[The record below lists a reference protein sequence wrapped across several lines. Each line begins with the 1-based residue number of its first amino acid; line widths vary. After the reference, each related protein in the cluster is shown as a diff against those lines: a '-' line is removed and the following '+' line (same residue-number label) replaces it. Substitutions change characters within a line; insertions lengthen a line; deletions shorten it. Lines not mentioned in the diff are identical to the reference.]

1 VTGAALLLGLA
12 IAAGAFV
19 QGSIGFGMA
28 VVAAPF
34 VVVWAPDLLP
44 VALLATSIALPV
56 VQLVHGP
63 RDIDWRMLGW
73 GLFGRALLT
82 GVGVWVV
89 ATFPVSEIAI
99 LVGVLILLTVVASLT
114 RLRIEA
120 RPGNAFVAGALAGVS
135 GTAASIGGPFLAL
148 VLQHEAPAR
157 LRATLSSFFL
167 VGSSVSLASL
177 ALAGQVRASTLL
189 VGVLWIPFA
198 LAGYAA
204 AQPARAHLHGGRLR
218 TAVLAF
224 CAVAGLAVIVRA
236 LLT

>member
-1 VTGAALLLGLA
+1 MGTALLLGLA
-12 IAAGAFV
+12 LAAGAFV

-44 VALLATSIALPV
+44 VALLTTSIALPM

-63 RDIDWRMLGW
+63 REIAWRLLGW
-73 GLFGRALLT
+73 ALLGRGLLT

-89 ATFPVSEIAI
+89 ATFPVSHIAM

-114 RLRIEA
+114 RLRIGA

-167 VGSSVSLASL
+167 IGSSASL
-177 ALAGQVRASTLL
+177 AALAAAGEVRATTLL
-189 VGVLWIPFA
+189 VGALWIPFV

-204 AQPARAHLHGGRLR
+204 AQPARTHLRGGRLR
-218 TAVLAF
+218 AAVLGF
-224 CAVAGLAVIVRA
+224 CAVAGVAVIARA